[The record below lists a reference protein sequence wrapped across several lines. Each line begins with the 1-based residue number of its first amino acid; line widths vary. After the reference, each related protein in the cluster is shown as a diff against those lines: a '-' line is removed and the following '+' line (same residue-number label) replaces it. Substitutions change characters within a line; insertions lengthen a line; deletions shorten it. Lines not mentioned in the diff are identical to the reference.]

1 MGLKLQLINLIA
13 DQQAAMPRSKS
24 SNKASKA
31 AATSQPLA
39 ATPPSWPIFK
49 PPLPVVD
56 LSPVLHPATPMI
68 ALIPS
73 FFPRSLCRDYVSF
86 LSTLPLQTT
95 PGRPKRG
102 EAVRVN
108 DRFQV
113 DDDHFARRLWE
124 QTGLREALLESEHV
138 KDLW

>member
-1 MGLKLQLINLIA
+1 MAKPKA
-13 DQQAAMPRSKS
+13 KS
-24 SNKASKA
+24 SKPPTA
-31 AATSQPLA
+31 PLPKEP
-39 ATPPSWPIFK
+39 PPSWPQFK
-49 PPLPVVD
+49 PALPVLPLAPTTHPD
-56 LSPVLHPATPMI
+56 TSKIVL
-68 ALIPS
+68 LNN

-86 LSTLPLQTT
+86 LKTLPLQTT

-113 DDDHFARRLWE
+113 DDAAFAERLWSD
-124 QTGLREALLESEHV
+124 TGLKEAILGDEEL